1 MAENEYALPGFHFSV
16 DLGGTIMNCSE
27 VSGLDMETDVIE
39 YRDGNSQI
47 FTTQKMSGLQKF
59 SDITLKKGVFVD
71 DVEFHDWFKE
81 VSMHIPDRK
90 DVTISLLDEEHNAV
104 MTWKL
109 INAWPKKVSAPD
121 MKSDASEVAIET
133 IEIVHEGCELV
144 E

>member
-16 DLGGTIMNCSE
+16 DFGGTIMNCSE

-39 YRDGNSQI
+39 YRDGNSNI

-71 DVEFHDWFKE
+71 DVEFHDWFKL
-81 VSMHIPDRK
+81 VSMHIPERK
-90 DVTISLLDEEHNAV
+90 DVTISLLDEAAAPV

-144 E
+144 

>member
-16 DLGGTIMNCSE
+16 DFGGTIMNCSE

-39 YRDGNSQI
+39 YRDGNSNI

-90 DVTISLLDEEHNAV
+90 DVTISLLDEAAAPV

-144 E
+144 

>member
-1 MAENEYALPGFHFSV
+1 MADNDYALPSFHFSV

-39 YRDGNSQI
+39 YRDGNSQV
-47 FTTQKMSGLQKF
+47 FSTQKMSGLQKS
-59 SDITLKKGVFVD
+59 SDVTLKKGVFVD
-71 DVEFHDWFKE
+71 DTDFHDWFKE

-90 DVTISLLDEEHNAV
+90 DVTISLLDEEHSPV

-109 INAWPKKVSAPD
+109 LNAWPKKVSAPD

-133 IEIVHEGCELV
+133 IEITHEGVELV